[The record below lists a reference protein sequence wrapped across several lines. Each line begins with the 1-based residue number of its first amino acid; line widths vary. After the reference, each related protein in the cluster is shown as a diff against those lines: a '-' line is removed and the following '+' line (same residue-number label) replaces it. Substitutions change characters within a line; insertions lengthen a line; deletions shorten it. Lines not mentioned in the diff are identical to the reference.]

1 MTWHLKDQ
9 ELEKKIIAIDPE
21 FLKRLHINQ
30 EILFSPLPSIEPSL
44 LLTHEMLKG
53 APKYEFELR
62 TKKGILGKLVFDECD
77 LEDIP
82 EYNPKAWNEY
92 PKVTP
97 PENVWMRLEI
107 FRAEIRSQ
115 GTYRDAAIFLAGK
128 WRNGEGVIE
137 IREDDE
143 VRFRLWED

>member
-44 LLTHEMLKG
+44 LLTHEILKG

-82 EYNPKAWNEY
+82 EYNPRAWNPY
-92 PKVTP
+92 PEVTP
-97 PENVWMRLEI
+97 PEGVWMRLEI
-107 FRAEIRSQ
+107 CPGSEDSGRMGAK
-115 GTYRDAAIFLAGK
+115 YLNGK
-128 WRNGEGVIE
+128 WLL
-137 IREDDE
+137 DDGAIANFGNYPA
-143 VRFRLWED
+143 RFRPWED